1 MAKLKFITA
10 ILAVSVASV
19 AAYGEDDH
27 GLTAPELNKPA
38 PGQLLN
44 QDFLT
49 STGATVPRPG
59 VSQSGGRTPLDRE
72 IEQQDNKIDNS
83 ICNGC

>member
-1 MAKLKFITA
+1 MAKLKFIAA

-19 AAYGEDDH
+19 AAYGDDDH

-44 QDFLT
+44 
-49 STGATVPRPG
+49 
-59 VSQSGGRTPLDRE
+59 RTF
-72 IEQQDNKIDNS
+72 
-83 ICNGC
+83 